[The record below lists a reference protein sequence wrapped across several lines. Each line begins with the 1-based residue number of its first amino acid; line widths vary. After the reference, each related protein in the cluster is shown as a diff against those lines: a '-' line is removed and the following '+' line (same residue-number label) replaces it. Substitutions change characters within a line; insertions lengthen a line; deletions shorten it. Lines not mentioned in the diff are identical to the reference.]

1 MPKQINKNGIYP
13 SQVFFARTVDPFT
26 KKRKIHPFVVWYSQE
41 VDSNTELNNNVY
53 ALRIT
58 TTTGNSSHLVKV
70 NLNKMA
76 SLKEDSYII
85 CDDVVLFDKKDIN
98 VVGRVDFVTW
108 LNVIKERQKKFNEEM
123 IQNVIAFSNI
133 KYFR

>member
-1 MPKQINKNGIYP
+1 MGFIP
-13 SQVFFARTVDPFT
+13 SQVFFAKTVDPFT

-41 VDSNTELNNNVY
+41 VDSNTDLNNNVY

-58 TTTGNSSHLVKV
+58 TTTGNSHHLVKV

-76 SLKEDSYII
+76 SLKEDSYIV
-85 CDDVVLFDKKDIN
+85 CDDLFLFDKKDIH
-98 VVGRVDFVTW
+98 VVGRIDFVTW
-108 LNVIKERQKKFNEEM
+108 LNVIKERQNKFNEEM